1 VNSHPIVV
9 VGGGPSGMMAAGRA
23 AEMGCRIILLE
34 RMPRLGSK
42 LSITGKGRCNIT
54 NMEEMDSFLEHYG
67 KSGNF
72 LRNCF
77 ARFFNR
83 DLIHF
88 FQNRGV
94 ETVIERGK
102 RVFPESSDADEIIHC
117 MDAFLRDNGVKVR
130 TGFKVDAILSAKGHI
145 TGIRGEGEE
154 IPCNIAI
161 VATGGISYPLTG
173 STGDGYRFAQDLG
186 HRVRKPEPGL
196 VPIEIRDDFVTK
208 MQGLGLKNVELS
220 AFADGKIF
228 ARLFGEMIF
237 THFGISGPIVL
248 TMSHEIV
255 KRLRTSKVVVSV
267 NFKPALSK
275 DTVEKRLLREFDTH
289 GKMRCRN
296 VLKQLLPVAAIDV
309 FIERSGILPHKRASE
324 VTRDERQRLVQL
336 LTDFRMIVKGP
347 RPIDEAIVT
356 EGGIALD
363 EIDPYTMQSRIV
375 KGLFFCGEVI
385 DIAGDTG
392 GYNLQAAFSTGYIA
406 GESACSVSRAL

>member
-1 VNSHPIVV
+1 VSSPKIVII
-9 VGGGPSGMMAAGRA
+9 GGGPSGMMAAGRA
-23 AEMGCRIILLE
+23 AEKGCKTMLLE

-54 NMEEMDSFLEHYG
+54 NMEDMESFLVHYG
-67 KSGNF
+67 KNGRF

-77 ARFFNR
+77 ARFFNQ
-83 DLIHF
+83 DLIQF
-88 FQNRGV
+88 FLSRGV
-94 ETVIERGK
+94 ATVIERGN
-102 RVFPESSDADEIIHC
+102 RVFPESSDAEEIIRC
-117 MDAFLRDNGVKVR
+117 MQAFLQEKGVEVR
-130 TGFKVDAILSAKGHI
+130 TGFRVDAILSANGHVV
-145 TGIRGEGEE
+145 GIQGEGEE
-154 IPCNIAI
+154 IPCNAAI
-161 VATGGISYPLTG
+161 VATGGLSYPLTG
-173 STGDGYRFAQDLG
+173 STGDGYRFAQDQG

-196 VPIEIRDDFVTK
+196 VPIEIEDDFVRK

-228 ARLFGEMIF
+228 DRHFGEMIF

-255 KRLRTSKVVVSV
+255 KRLRKGKVVVSV

-275 DTVEKRLLREFDTH
+275 DTVGKRLLREFDKH

-296 VLKQLLPVAAIDV
+296 VLKELLPVAAIDV
-309 FIERSGILPHKRASE
+309 FIERSGIFPDKRASE
-324 VTRDERQRLVQL
+324 VTRDERQRLVHL

-375 KGLFFCGEVI
+375 KGLFFCGEAI
-385 DIAGDTG
+385 DIA
-392 GYNLQAAFSTGYIA
+392 
-406 GESACSVSRAL
+406 